1 MGTSIF
7 PMIHASQKLRLCW
20 IYCPC
25 RMPEGEEIDAVS
37 AMAVEKPTPTPELED
52 EELKELD
59 KILLI
64 WYSYVF

>member
-1 MGTSIF
+1 
-7 PMIHASQKLRLCW
+7 
-20 IYCPC
+20 
-25 RMPEGEEIDAVS
+25 MPEGEEIDAVTN
-37 AMAVEKPTPTPELED
+37 AMAVEKPTPTEPTPELED